1 MEIIAD
7 MMEKDPAK
15 RISSCAEVVS
25 RLEPCAGIPKSLP
38 ARQMV
43 SSPWSSPP
51 LPGQEELLKE
61 ADETGSLGGAL
72 SSVTHSTGTSQDT
85 QASHGP
91 AAPPLA
97 LVEMEPVSI
106 WQDTQTWTI
115 AGIALSVG
123 FTIGILSAI
132 ILG

>member
-1 MEIIAD
+1 MEVSNMA
-7 MMEKDPAK
+7 AK
-15 RISSCAEVVS
+15 SRKKGLAMGFTSRQKESLNTSSNQLNS
-25 RLEPCAGIPKSLP
+25 RLAML
-38 ARQMV
+38 QQ
-43 SSPWSSPP
+43 
-51 LPGQEELLKE
+51 GQEELLKE

-115 AGIALSVG
+115 AGIALAVG

-132 ILG
+132 MLTHFFN